1 VFASWLT
8 IWWFFRFF
16 FPFQE
21 AGNIRPIFGV
31 SLEGTLVYSFDP
43 GWSVSVDSEYE
54 DSMLHITDGAATIC
68 FHSSSHGSPVVA
80 SIEINQL
87 YIDAYNM
94 GENANLNVVMRT
106 IKRVSAG
113 AAASGYGSRMKA
125 DVWGGDRYWA
135 TDQALFAPGS
145 AVDVLRTNASIAGF
159 GNPPNI
165 YPEAIY
171 QSATTTGP
179 LNSLSYTVPVQPNQ
193 TYSLWL
199 HFAEI
204 QPGVAA
210 GMRVFDVMVNDQLL
224 FPGVDVVGTAGAP
237 FTALILNKT
246 VTADS
251 GTLTLSFYPRIGS
264 VAVNAFEM
272 FQIIPREYATFD
284 ETGKIRPSSPSHDVS
299 FCVGR
304 NPNLRVLAM
313 AMCAVWALQNIKR
326 TLELPSRLG
335 WNGDPCVPP
344 MHPWYGTTCAFDNVV
359 GAWFVSNL

>member
-1 VFASWLT
+1 ML
-8 IWWFFRFF
+8 WFFRFF

-145 AVDVLRTNASIAGF
+145 AVDVLRTNASIVGF

-210 GMRVFDVMVNDQLL
+210 GMRVFDVMVNDKLL

-284 ETGKIRPSSPSHDVS
+284 ETGKIRPLLFLMTFLSVPS
-299 FCVGR
+299 
-304 NPNLRVLAM
+304 
-313 AMCAVWALQNIKR
+313 WR
-326 TLELPSRLG
+326 TKP
-335 WNGDPCVPP
+335 
-344 MHPWYGTTCAFDNVV
+344 
-359 GAWFVSNL
+359 